1 MITETLVRFTD
12 WLAATSLSRIVAE
25 NFWIVPALQTI
36 HILSVAVVLA
46 GVVFIN
52 LRIVG
57 VLDRGQPVP
66 AVLDRFLRPIAVA
79 VVVLVITGV
88 LLIAGEPTRAV
99 FRTVFWAKMAF
110 IVGAVALTWSHRFAY
125 RAAGE
130 VGGESALGATP
141 ARKLV
146 AIAALL
152 LWLAVIVAGRW
163 IAYVEAW
170 PGAPA

>member
-1 MITETLVRFTD
+1 MITELLVRFTD
-12 WLAATSLSRIVAE
+12 WLAATSLSRTVAE
-25 NFWIVPALQTI
+25 EFWIVPALQTV

-46 GVVFIN
+46 GVVLIN

-57 VLDRGQPVP
+57 IVDRDE
-66 AVLDRFLRPIAVA
+66 AVRALLDRFLRPIALA
-79 VVVLVITGV
+79 VVVLAITGF

-99 FRTVFWAKMAF
+99 FRVVFWTKMAL
-110 IVGAVALTWSHRFAY
+110 IVAAFALTWSHQAAY
-125 RAAGE
+125 RPLGDGAVVVAGP
-130 VGGESALGATP
+130 V
-141 ARKLV
+141 RKLV
-146 AIAALL
+146 ALAALL